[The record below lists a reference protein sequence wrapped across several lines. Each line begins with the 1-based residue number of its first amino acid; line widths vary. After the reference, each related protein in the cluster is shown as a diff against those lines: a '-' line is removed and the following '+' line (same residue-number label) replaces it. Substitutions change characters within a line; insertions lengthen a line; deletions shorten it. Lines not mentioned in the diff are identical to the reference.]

1 LQRHRD
7 MKPNPCVTCKKNI
20 TDKRA
25 PGVSCCEC
33 NQIFHIKCV
42 GIDKKKFETESK
54 KPDYKWTC
62 APCKPSA
69 RRSQIFPA
77 PSVRLS
83 QAPQLCASTQPS
95 TSAQADRNQ
104 LQELSAAF
112 NALTEAFQSYKT
124 DTDARIALLEAQQ
137 ANNNQTVTTLTA
149 TIQKVETK
157 TEDLEQ
163 VSIADSLTIQGI
175 PDTNLENPLEAAI
188 EVGVQIGCELNT
200 SEIDCKIS
208 RSGAKQ
214 LLDITFVS
222 KSART
227 AFLHAGK
234 RFNRNKKQLSVN
246 GDQFKIFVN
255 EKLTAEQKRLLYD
268 TKCFARENN
277 FLHVWFCNSVVHLKK
292 TDNSTLLLIR
302 SREYLDNLARN
313 VNSTQ
318 NNLAEAGT
326 LLPERSRNSVEDER
340 ASSIN

>member
-1 LQRHRD
+1 
-7 MKPNPCVTCKKNI
+7 MIPNPCVICKKNI
-20 TDKRA
+20 TDVRA

-42 GIDKKKFETESK
+42 GIDKKKFGAESK

-62 APCKPSA
+62 VPCKPSA

-77 PSVRLS
+77 PSNRLS
-83 QAPQLCASTQPS
+83 QAPQPSASSQPS
-95 TSAQADRNQ
+95 TSAQADKNQ

-124 DTDARIALLEAQQ
+124 STDARIAILEAQQ
-137 ANNNQTVTTLTA
+137 TNNNQTVTTLTA

-175 PDTNLENPLEAAI
+175 PDTILENPLEAAK
-188 EVGVQIGCELNT
+188 EVGVQIGSELNILD
-200 SEIDCKIS
+200 IDCKVS
-208 RSGAKQ
+208 RSGTKQ
-214 LLDITFVS
+214 LLDITFAS
-222 KSART
+222 KTART

-234 RFNRNKKQLSVN
+234 KFNRNKKQLCVN
-246 GDQFKIFVN
+246 GEQFKIFVN

-277 FLHVWFCNSVVHLKK
+277 FLHVWFCNNVVHLKK
-292 TDNSTLLLIR
+292 TDHSTLLLIR
-302 SREYLDNLARN
+302 SREILENLLHN
-313 VNSTQ
+313 VSITQ
-318 NNLAEAGT
+318 NNFAEAES
-326 LLPERSRNSVEDER
+326 LLPELPRNSIEDER
-340 ASSIN
+340 ASTSNQSQ